1 MSLSVPAMFT
11 VEPNKQTLG
20 CIELYYHVFAIK
32 KLYAMLNADLFAS
45 NLYASSPL
53 ESTTAQLYQKKYW
66 HFESIAS
73 IKIQTVIVYRI
84 VAVII
89 DKFIDD

>member
-1 MSLSVPAMFT
+1 MEKEDIAVHALDRKTQILMSLSVPAMFT

-53 ESTTAQLYQKKYW
+53 ESTTAQLYQKQY
-66 HFESIAS
+66 
-73 IKIQTVIVYRI
+73 
-84 VAVII
+84 
-89 DKFIDD
+89 